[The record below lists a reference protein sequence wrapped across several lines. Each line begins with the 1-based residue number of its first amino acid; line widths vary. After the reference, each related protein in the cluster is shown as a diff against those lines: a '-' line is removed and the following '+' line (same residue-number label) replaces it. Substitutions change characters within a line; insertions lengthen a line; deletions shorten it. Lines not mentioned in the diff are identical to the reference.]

1 MLKNLG
7 FQLFT
12 FSEKNISAIKSNFNP
27 KNQDVLAV
35 KDLEGFLARTKY
47 TLVK

>member
-1 MLKNLG
+1 MLRNLG

-12 FSEKNISAIKSNFNP
+12 FSEKNISVIKSNFNS
-27 KNQDVLAV
+27 KSQDILAV
-35 KDLEGFLARTKY
+35 KDLEGFLTRTKY